1 MRSDDLI
8 MGKFRKNPLKPK
20 RQGKKVKVGKVGAL
34 PEGRGATV
42 KLKDGSEVALFN
54 VGGKYRAIE
63 NFCPHKGFPLADSRT
78 YGNSVE
84 CDLHGYRFD
93 LKTGQCFTKSSCSID
108 AYEVSIEEDWITILV

>member
-1 MRSDDLI
+1 
-8 MGKFRKNPLKPK
+8 MGKLRKNPLKPK

-108 AYEVSIEEDWITILV
+108 AYEVVIEDDWIKVIV